1 MSDRALNMRQP
12 DEPHREKPM
21 VALQAELERTVGMLL
36 STQQMLIDIRH
47 KSDAE
52 QRVLEGIV
60 RFSQRQQLD
69 HSGTSFWECVADA
82 GAETFDCEYCLV
94 VEQEASIMRILAAR
108 GPEITG
114 PQESDQIAHIID
126 QCLRDETHILNG
138 EALAKVCIGGQQ
150 LATLML
156 TIVQQPENLPWRLLV
171 TAVSVKKQGFF
182 PKMEKKSLPGLRM
195 LASHVN
201 VLHMMLQSQQ
211 QVTAQLKDLDRAH
224 NALTRANDDLEN
236 QVAKQHIA
244 AILLGENEQK
254 YRAIFD
260 GSADGMA
267 LVEIETQNLVECN
280 QALTQMTASGRA
292 KLIGKQISAFASFSL
307 DAILD
312 DSKKRSG
319 SHLDQRV
326 DRGHLVTSENNLI
339 PVEFKSS
346 ELHLSGRKYQLF
358 VFHDISNRTRA
369 EEEKEKLLSQLAQSH
384 KMEAIG
390 RLAGGVAHDFNNL
403 LTVIC
408 GYTELLSGETN
419 LQRHQTDQLHEILA
433 ASQRARALT
442 QQLLMFSRKQVIRPI
457 LADMNQQIESSLRI
471 YRRLIGEDINLNFQP
486 CEEPTPILADP
497 QQLDQI
503 IGNLLIN
510 ARDAINACTTGTHN
524 REISIVTGI
533 VDKVSK
539 SRVLGRH
546 VRVTL
551 TDTGFGM
558 DSDTLNNI
566 FEPFF
571 TTKDIGK
578 GTGLGL
584 ATVFGVIQ
592 QNNGSIEVQSKL
604 GSGTQFTIY
613 WPQNLSDIMLT
624 QIAKETSSVLTGTE
638 YVILVEDDQR
648 VRDFVTHGLTKFGY
662 RVAVFQNAADA
673 LEMLGNC
680 TPEPDIIVT
689 DVVMPGMDGREFA
702 NAALRQRPD
711 LPVIFI
717 SGYTD
722 DIIARHGVVQSGE
735 TLLEKP
741 FSINALAKKIRE
753 LLDARQ
759 QRSSN

>member
-1 MSDRALNMRQP
+1 
-12 DEPHREKPM
+12 
-21 VALQAELERTVGMLL
+21 
-36 STQQMLIDIRH
+36 
-47 KSDAE
+47 
-52 QRVLEGIV
+52 
-60 RFSQRQQLD
+60 
-69 HSGTSFWECVADA
+69 
-82 GAETFDCEYCLV
+82 
-94 VEQEASIMRILAAR
+94 
-108 GPEITG
+108 
-114 PQESDQIAHIID
+114 
-126 QCLRDETHILNG
+126 
-138 EALAKVCIGGQQ
+138 
-150 LATLML
+150 
-156 TIVQQPENLPWRLLV
+156 
-171 TAVSVKKQGFF
+171 
-182 PKMEKKSLPGLRM
+182 
-195 LASHVN
+195 
-201 VLHMMLQSQQ
+201 
-211 QVTAQLKDLDRAH
+211 
-224 NALTRANDDLEN
+224 
-236 QVAKQHIA
+236 
-244 AILLGENEQK
+244 
-254 YRAIFD
+254 
-260 GSADGMA
+260 
-267 LVEIETQNLVECN
+267 
-280 QALTQMTASGRA
+280 MTASGRA

-307 DAILD
+307 DAIPD

-319 SHLDQRV
+319 SHLNQRV
-326 DRGHLVTSENNLI
+326 DRGHLVTSQNNLI
-339 PVEFKSS
+339 PVEFNSS
-346 ELHLSGRKYQLF
+346 ELHLSGRKYQLI

-510 ARDAINACTTGTHN
+510 ARDAINACTTGTQN

-533 VDKVSK
+533 VDRVSK

-592 QNNGSIEVQSKL
+592 QNNGSIEYKANSAAA
-604 GSGTQFTIY
+604 
-613 WPQNLSDIMLT
+613 LSSL
-624 QIAKETSSVLTGTE
+624 STGRR
-638 YVILVEDDQR
+638 ILV
-648 VRDFVTHGLTKFGY
+648 T
-662 RVAVFQNAADA
+662 
-673 LEMLGNC
+673 
-680 TPEPDIIVT
+680 
-689 DVVMPGMDGREFA
+689 
-702 NAALRQRPD
+702 
-711 LPVIFI
+711 
-717 SGYTD
+717 
-722 DIIARHGVVQSGE
+722 
-735 TLLEKP
+735 
-741 FSINALAKKIRE
+741 
-753 LLDARQ
+753 
-759 QRSSN
+759 